1 MKGLLNHCDNS
12 TEYQLLCS

>member
-12 TEYQLLCS
+12 TEHQLLCS